1 MAEKL
6 NLSTLKPAQARR
18 DRKRVGRGPG
28 SGKGRYSGR
37 GIKGQKAR
45 SGSNKMRAGFEGG
58 QMPIYM
64 RLGKQ
69 RGPYSKDAMPMGPH
83 RTKVSSV
90 NVRDLE
96 RFDGEV
102 TPELLKEAGLIRHT
116 RFDVKILGYGDLT
129 KKLSVSAHL
138 FSASARE
145 KIEQAGGTITWL
157 RGEPKP
163 RHPKRRV
170 TRAPLP
176 PEEPEPEAHAEA
188 APEAAEETLQQ
199 SVAKSDEGA
208 AETEEPPAEE
218 PAADDEAGS

>member
-6 NLSTLKPAQARR
+6 NLSSLKPAGARKG
-18 DRKRVGRGPG
+18 RKRVGRGMG

-45 SGSNKMRAGFEGG
+45 SGSNKMRPGFEGG

-69 RGPYSKDAMPMGPH
+69 RGPYSADAMPVGPH
-83 RTKVSSV
+83 RTKVQAL

-102 TPELLKEAGLIRHT
+102 TPDILKEAGLIRST
-116 RFDVKILGYGDLT
+116 RIDVKILGHGELT
-129 KKLSVSAHL
+129 KKLAVSAHL

-145 KIEQAGGTITWL
+145 KIEQAGGSITWI
-157 RGEPKP
+157 RGEPAPKP
-163 RHPKRRV
+163 PKRRE
-170 TRAPLP
+170 RKAAPP
-176 PEEPEPEAHAEA
+176 PEEPEAEEQTAEA
-188 APEAAEETLQQ
+188 EE
-199 SVAKSDEGA
+199 V
-208 AETEEPPAEE
+208 EEPPTPE
-218 PAADDEAGS
+218 PPPEGEDET

>member
-1 MAEKL
+1 MAEKKLSL
-6 NLSTLKPAQARR
+6 NTLKPAAARKN
-18 DRKRVGRGPG
+18 RKRVGRGLG

-45 SGSNKMRAGFEGG
+45 SGSNKMRPGFEGG

-69 RGPYSKDAMPMGPH
+69 RGPYSKDAMPVGPH
-83 RTKVSSV
+83 RTRTQGV

-102 TPELLKEAGLIRHT
+102 TPDTLKEAGLIRST
-116 RFDVKILGYGDLT
+116 RIDVKILGHGELT

-145 KIEQAGGTITWL
+145 KIESAGGTITWI
-157 RGEPKP
+157 RGEPAP
-163 RHPKRRV
+163 RPPKRRE
-170 TRAPLP
+170 RKAAPP
-176 PEEPEPEAHAEA
+176 PEEPEEQTAEA
-188 APEAAEETLQQ
+188 EE
-199 SVAKSDEGA
+199 V
-208 AETEEPPAEE
+208 EEPPTDESPPE
-218 PAADDEAGS
+218 GDDEA

>member
-1 MAEKL
+1 MADEL
-6 NLSTLKPAQARR
+6 NLSNLQPAQPRT
-18 DRKRVGRGPG
+18 DRKRVGRGLG

-69 RGPYSKDAMPMGPH
+69 RGQYSKDAMPVGPH
-83 RTKVSSV
+83 RTQVQAL

-102 TPELLKEAGLIRHT
+102 TPDTLKEAGLIKST
-116 RFDVKILGYGDLT
+116 RIDVKILGHGELT
-129 KKLSVSAHL
+129 KKLAVSAHL

-145 KIEQAGGTITWL
+145 KIEQAGGSITWI
-157 RGEPKP
+157 RGEPAP
-163 RHPKRRV
+163 RPPKRRE
-170 TRAPLP
+170 RKAAPL
-176 PEEPEPEAHAEA
+176 PEEPEEQTAEA
-188 APEAAEETLQQ
+188 EE
-199 SVAKSDEGA
+199 V
-208 AETEEPPAEE
+208 EEPPTPE
-218 PAADDEAGS
+218 PPPEGDEG